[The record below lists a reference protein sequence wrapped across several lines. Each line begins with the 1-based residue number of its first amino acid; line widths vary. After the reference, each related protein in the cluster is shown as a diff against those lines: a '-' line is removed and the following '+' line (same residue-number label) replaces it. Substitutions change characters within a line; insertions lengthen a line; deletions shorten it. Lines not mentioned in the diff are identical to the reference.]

1 MREGVCERE
10 VNLGGREEE
19 REREGSWREKT
30 ERQETNSSGMG
41 QASVPETSIQ

>member
-19 REREGSWREKT
+19 RERGKLERED
-30 ERQETNSSGMG
+30 RETGDKFQWNGTG
-41 QASVPETSIQ
+41 ICP